1 MINEHTL
8 SVAPITP
15 PLEHALELAQP
26 PGTDVGEEQQ
36 PRGLVLAVLGSK
48 GSPGASECAWS
59 LAALADRRWP
69 TLLVECD
76 LLGGSLAFR
85 LAADPTVGSLLGVA
99 NAVASSATRELAELV
114 ERWLCGG
121 SRGWPPT
128 LLAPAAAQLT
138 ELPLR
143 ADALVAAIDALA
155 LMFPLVVCD
164 VGWLLDPECGAGRC
178 HAAILERADAQL
190 LVAGSRGPQLIAA
203 RTQLEQL
210 LGPVGLSPTRL
221 RVILNTAGSA
231 VGAADRLERARFE
244 QDLAA
249 YGLSIDGV
257 LPVDVGGVVRASRGS
272 RPLVCARRRSG
283 YRGALGQLLE
293 QLFVGS
299 PPKRRLQRA
308 RLRLPATRDAK
319 RAVAVAG
326 VADGL
331 EEVVLP
337 WSSR

>member
-1 MINEHTL
+1 M
-8 SVAPITP
+8 S
-15 PLEHALELAQP
+15 EHAYTLAPVEPRVELAQT
-26 PGTDVGEEQQ
+26 PGTDAAAEPA
-36 PRGLVLAVLGSK
+36 PRGLVLAVVGSK

-69 TLLVECD
+69 TVLVECD

-85 LAADPTVGSLLGVA
+85 LAADPAAGSLLGVA
-99 NAVASSATRELAELV
+99 NAVASSAARELPELV
-114 ERWLCGG
+114 ERWLCG
-121 SRGWPPT
+121 SSHGWPPT
-128 LLAPAAAQLT
+128 LLAPAAAQMA
-138 ELPLR
+138 ELPLT
-143 ADALVAAIDALA
+143 ADAVVAAVDALA

-164 VGWLLDPECGAGRC
+164 VGWLLDRECGAGRC
-178 HAAILERADAQL
+178 HAAVLERADAQL
-190 LVAGSRGPQLIAA
+190 LVAGSRGSQLVAA
-203 RTQLEQL
+203 RNQLEQL
-210 LGPVGLSPTRL
+210 LGPVGLPPTRL
-221 RVILNTAGSA
+221 RIVLNTTSSA
-231 VGAADRLERARFE
+231 AAADRLERARFE

-249 YGLSIDGV
+249 YGLAVDCV
-257 LPVDVGGVVRASRGS
+257 LPVDDRALVRASRGS

-283 YRGALGQLLE
+283 YRRALGQLLE

-299 PPKRRLQRA
+299 PPKRRLQRT

-319 RAVAVAG
+319 RAVAIAA

>member
-1 MINEHTL
+1 M
-8 SVAPITP
+8 S
-15 PLEHALELAQP
+15 EHAYTLAPVESRVDLTQT
-26 PGTDVGEEQQ
+26 PGTDAAAEPA
-36 PRGLVLAVLGSK
+36 PRGLVLAVVGSK

-69 TLLVECD
+69 TVLVECD

-85 LAADPTVGSLLGVA
+85 LAADPAAGSLLGVA
-99 NAVASSATRELAELV
+99 NAVCSSAARELPELV

-128 LLAPAAAQLT
+128 LLAPAAAQMV
-138 ELPLR
+138 ELPLT
-143 ADALVAAIDALA
+143 ADAVVAAIEALA

-164 VGWLLDPECGAGRC
+164 VGWLLDRECGAGRC

-190 LVAGSRGPQLIAA
+190 LVAGSRGSQLVAA
-203 RTQLEQL
+203 RSQLEQM
-210 LGPVGLSPTRL
+210 LGGVGLPPTRL
-221 RVILNTAGSA
+221 RIVLNSTSSAAG
-231 VGAADRLERARFE
+231 VADRLERARFE

-249 YGLSIDGV
+249 YGLAVDCV
-257 LPVDVGGVVRASRGS
+257 LPADTGGLARASRAA

-283 YRGALGQLLE
+283 YRRALGQLLE

-299 PPKRRLQRA
+299 PPKRRLQRT
-308 RLRLPATRDAK
+308 RLRLPAARDVDG
-319 RAVAVAG
+319 AVAVAA
-326 VADGL
+326 VADGQ